1 MTWVLN
7 KESIKFTGSSL
18 TAKSTGP
25 GVPDIH
31 DILNTLPVY
40 KTNLFSDAC
49 FHPLHLLFKLVIK
62 LIHVFRMFLTCPVE
76 TNMCASDV
84 QQKHL
89 DFMNMYAF
97 LNM

>member
-7 KESIKFTGSSL
+7 KESIKFTGRSL

-25 GVPDIH
+25 GVSEMH

-40 KTNLFSDAC
+40 KPNLFSDAC

-62 LIHVFRMFLTCPVE
+62 LIHVFGMFLTCPVE
-76 TNMCASDV
+76 TKMCASDI
-84 QQKHL
+84 QQKQL
-89 DFMNMYAF
+89 DFMNMYTF
-97 LNM
+97 LYM